1 MFKEEPH
8 GKVTMGSHVC
18 FHPLSNVRI
27 GEGGKYQYTGRIH
40 YMVLLPSIWLLF
52 IKK

>member
-8 GKVTMGSHVC
+8 GKVTMGSHVR
-18 FHPLSNVRI
+18 FRPLSNAGI
-27 GEGGKYQYTGRIH
+27 GEGGKYQYTDQIH
-40 YMVLLPSIWLLF
+40 CVVLLPSIWLFF